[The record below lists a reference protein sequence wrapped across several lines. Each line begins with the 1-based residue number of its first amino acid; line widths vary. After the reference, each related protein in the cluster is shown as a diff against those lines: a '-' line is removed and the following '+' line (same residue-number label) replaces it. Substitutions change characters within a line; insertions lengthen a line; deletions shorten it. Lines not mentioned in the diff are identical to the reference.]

1 MASSSSSAEI
11 TLWKRGHAE
20 TRGVLT
26 VPAVTVGSPA
36 CTSEE
41 VWEMALKW
49 GFSSRISWETQECRR
64 EELLGVRKATGSLV
78 NASPAKRA
86 SLHGANHL
94 QAVCLDVW
102 L

>member
-1 MASSSSSAEI
+1 M
-11 TLWKRGHAE
+11 TK
-20 TRGVLT
+20 
-26 VPAVTVGSPA
+26 GSPA
-36 CTSEE
+36 FTPGE

-49 GFSSRISWETQECRR
+49 GFSSQISWETQECRR
-64 EELLGVRKATGSLV
+64 EEQLAVREAIPSLV

-94 QAVCLDVW
+94 QAVFLDVW